1 MTVKRFLKTLVL
13 VGWICF
19 FAGCLIETPLFVKVL
34 FLAIARA
41 AA

>member
-1 MTVKRFLKTLVL
+1 MKRFLETLAVI
-13 VGWICF
+13 GWICF
-19 FAGCLIETPLFVKVL
+19 FTGCLIQTPLFVKVL

>member
-1 MTVKRFLKTLVL
+1 MKRFLVTLAVI
-13 VGWICF
+13 GWICF
-19 FAGCLIETPLFVKVL
+19 FAGCLTPTPLFVKVL